1 MKYNLHQENNKTMQ
15 TDQSRDGRP
24 KPRHSDS
31 NLTCPNSFNP
41 NGAFNTTIKL
51 KMFTPNR
58 LLPFLFLSLK
68 PKIRPSHPRNVSLIT
83 FLPFSRLTWPFT
95 QEQTKNVMNIQ
106 KNLENP
112 ARSSSNPEITTYR
125 RSPPHRPKFQN
136 NYKFHILI
144 RLNFINT
151 FTNPG
156 LPRTSKIFTNLK
168 MTKTLN
174 CLHS

>member
-1 MKYNLHQENNKTMQ
+1 MQ

-58 LLPFLFLSLK
+58 LLPLLFLSLK

-95 QEQTKNVMNIQ
+95 QEQTKNVMNTQ
-106 KNLENP
+106 KTPHVLRQTQKSPHTDAHHHTGPN
-112 ARSSSNPEITTYR
+112 SKTTT
-125 RSPPHRPKFQN
+125 
-136 NYKFHILI
+136 
-144 RLNFINT
+144 NFT
-151 FTNPG
+151 Y
-156 LPRTSKIFTNLK
+156 
-168 MTKTLN
+168 
-174 CLHS
+174 